1 MSATTTSHRV
11 VVLDAIAS
19 LQRLTDLF
27 QLRREQIAREA
38 GLTPQQWKVL
48 EEIGGEHFMPSM
60 FARERDSTPAAVSKI
75 LRQLIDKGVVRVG
88 VSEED
93 GRQRTY
99 ALTPDGRR
107 VMARLRAARERAI
120 EAVWND
126 LPPAQLES
134 FRAFSNDLI
143 NRLESYARAKE

>member
-1 MSATTTSHRV
+1 MSATTTSQRG

-27 QLRREQIAREA
+27 QVRREQIARGA

-75 LRQLIDKGVVRVG
+75 LRQLIDKGIVRVG

-99 ALTPDGRR
+99 ALTADGRR
-107 VMARLRAARERAI
+107 VMARLRAERERAI
-120 EAVWND
+120 EAVWNG
-126 LPPAQLES
+126 LPTAELES